1 MHWYVG
7 VKYIWPN
14 VPMSAMPEVPS
25 NTIMFQIIRGIF
37 EAKLSRIRSMY
48 LFEGEPDQ
56 VIKYRGGVLARLAQ
70 GFPEISPRSGGH
82 LIRWSNA

>member
-37 EAKLSRIRSMY
+37 EAKLSRMRSTY
-48 LFEGEPDQ
+48 YDEELDK

-82 LIRWSNA
+82 LIR